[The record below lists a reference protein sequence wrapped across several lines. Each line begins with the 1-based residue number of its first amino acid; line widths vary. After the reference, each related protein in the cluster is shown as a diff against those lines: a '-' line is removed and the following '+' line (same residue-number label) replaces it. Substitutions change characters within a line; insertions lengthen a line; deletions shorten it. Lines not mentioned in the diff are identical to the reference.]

1 MAAET
6 NNYVVGRGKLY
17 FSRFADGAL
26 TGTGF
31 KYFGNTPE
39 LTTSQSAN
47 SLDHYSSDEGMK
59 VKDKS
64 VDLSNDMS
72 GTFTCD
78 NISSDNLALFFIGD
92 VDQQT
97 ISSDAAVKAGGTI
110 TLTGAGTA
118 ADTVTINGQ
127 VITFEASGAAG
138 PQINIGVSATAT
150 AQNLK
155 TLINDNP
162 SVYGVTASGNAA
174 ILTLAAETGGVG
186 GNAITLAKAST
197 AVTLSGATL
206 TGGTDS
212 PTETIESV
220 ILGDY
225 YPLGISDNTP
235 AGVRGISNVVVTDG
249 TVVTMDGNYE
259 VDLDTGL
266 LRILPDAAD
275 IVEGDTLTVAYDVAA
290 GTRTMVIG
298 ANDTIYGA
306 LRFYAFNAEGRQ
318 KDYFWPY
325 VKLSPNGDLNLKGDD
340 WQTVGWK
347 FDVLKLNDA
356 TGRVY
361 IDDRG

>member
-17 FSRFADGAL
+17 FSRFAVGAL
-26 TGTGF
+26 AATGF

-39 LTTSQSAN
+39 LMTSQSSNA
-47 SLDHYSSDEGMK
+47 LDHYSSDEGMK

-72 GTFTCD
+72 GSFTCD
-78 NISSDNLALFFIGD
+78 NISTPNLALFFIGD
-92 VDQQT
+92 EAQET
-97 ISSDAAVKAGGTI
+97 ITSDSAVAATGTI
-110 TLTGAGTA
+110 TLTGTGTA

-127 VITFEASGAAG
+127 VITFEAAGAVG
-138 PQINIGVSATAT
+138 PQINIGVSAMAT

-162 SVYGVTASGNAA
+162 SVYGVTATGAAA
-174 ILTLAAETGGVG
+174 ILTLHAEAPGLS

-197 AVTLSGATL
+197 GVTISGATL

-212 PTETIESV
+212 PTETIENV
-220 ILGDY
+220 VLGDY
-225 YPLGISDNTP
+225 YPLGVTDSTP
-235 AGVRGISNVVVTDG
+235 AGVRGVSNVVVTDG
-249 TVVTMDGNYE
+249 TVVTALGNYE
-259 VDLDTGL
+259 IDADTGL
-266 LRILPDAAD
+266 LRILPDATD
-275 IVEGDTLTVAYDVAA
+275 IIEGDTLTVAYDVAA

-306 LRFYAFNAEGRQ
+306 LRFYSFNAEGRQ

-325 VKLSPNGDLNLKGDD
+325 VKVSPNGDLNLKGDD
-340 WQTVGWK
+340 WQTVGFK